1 MQHIDIQNLG
11 TVLIENTD
19 KEQEKTIVY
28 PVEIKQIQ
36 LHFVLKGGLR
46 FSFNENTYF
55 LEAKE
60 DQTLLLFNSQKALPI
75 SAELEKDTQWL
86 CLVLSIDGLHA
97 LFSEH
102 AKIIPF
108 LNTETQETKFYSQG
122 ELSPA
127 MAIVVSQLIENRLH
141 TALKNIYN
149 KGKVYEL
156 ISLYFNKTEDTDLE
170 QCPYLADDQNIRKIR
185 QAKEII
191 VAEMNEPPTLEHL
204 AKTIDLP
211 LKRLKEGFKQLYGDS
226 VYGFLFQHKMEFARK
241 LLLSNKYSVGEIGL
255 RVGYSTPSHF
265 IAAFKKKYGTT
276 PKKYLSELQA

>member
-11 TVLIENTD
+11 TVLIDNTD
-19 KEQEKTIVY
+19 KEREKTIVY

-46 FSFNENTYF
+46 FSFNENTYV

-127 MAIVVSQLIENRLH
+127 MAIVVSQLMENRLH

-241 LLLSNKYSVGEIGL
+241 LLLSNMYSVGEIGL

-276 PKKYLSELQA
+276 PKKYLSESQA

>member
-19 KEQEKTIVY
+19 KEREKTIVY

-127 MAIVVSQLIENRLH
+127 MAIVVSQLMENRLH

-156 ISLYFNKTEDTDLE
+156 ISLYFNKTEDTDPE

-276 PKKYLSELQA
+276 PKKYLSEIQA

>member
-19 KEQEKTIVY
+19 KEREKTIVY

-36 LHFVLKGGLR
+36 LHFVLEGGLR

-75 SAELEKDTQWL
+75 SAELEKDSQWL

-141 TALKNIYN
+141 AALKNIYN

-191 VAEMNEPPTLEHL
+191 IAEMNEPPTLEHL

-276 PKKYLSELQA
+276 PKKYLSESQA

>member
-1 MQHIDIQNLG
+1 MQHIDFQNLG

-19 KEQEKTIVY
+19 KEREKTIVY

-127 MAIVVSQLIENRLH
+127 MAIVVSQLMENRLH

-191 VAEMNEPPTLEHL
+191 VAEMNEPPTLERL

>member
-19 KEQEKTIVY
+19 KEREKTIVY

-75 SAELEKDTQWL
+75 SAELEKDSQWL

-141 TALKNIYN
+141 AALKNIYN

-276 PKKYLSELQA
+276 PKKYLSELQT

>member
-19 KEQEKTIVY
+19 KEREKTIVY

-127 MAIVVSQLIENRLH
+127 MAIVVSQLMENRLH

-191 VAEMNEPPTLEHL
+191 VAEMNEPPTLERL

-276 PKKYLSELQA
+276 PKKYLSELQS

>member
-19 KEQEKTIVY
+19 KEREKTIVY

>member
-19 KEQEKTIVY
+19 KEREKTIVY

-127 MAIVVSQLIENRLH
+127 MAIVVSQLMENRLH

-276 PKKYLSELQA
+276 PKKYLSELQS

>member
-1 MQHIDIQNLG
+1 MQHIDILNLG

-19 KEQEKTIVY
+19 KEREKKIVY

-127 MAIVVSQLIENRLH
+127 MAIVVSQLMENRLH
-141 TALKNIYN
+141 NALKNIYN

-276 PKKYLSELQA
+276 PKKYLSESQA

>member
-1 MQHIDIQNLG
+1 MQQIDILNLG

-19 KEQEKTIVY
+19 KELEKTIVY

-127 MAIVVSQLIENRLH
+127 MAIVVSQLMENRLH
-141 TALKNIYN
+141 NALKNIYN

-265 IAAFKKKYGTT
+265 IVAFKKKYGTT

>member
-19 KEQEKTIVY
+19 KEREKTIVY

-127 MAIVVSQLIENRLH
+127 MAIVVSQLMENRLH

-226 VYGFLFQHKMEFARK
+226 VYGFLLQHKMEFARK

-276 PKKYLSELQA
+276 PKKYLSELQS

>member
-1 MQHIDIQNLG
+1 MQHIDILNLG

-19 KEQEKTIVY
+19 KEREKKIVY

-127 MAIVVSQLIENRLH
+127 MAIVVSQLMENRLH
-141 TALKNIYN
+141 NALKNIYN

>member
-19 KEQEKTIVY
+19 KEREKTIVY

-127 MAIVVSQLIENRLH
+127 MAIVVSQLMENRLH

-191 VAEMNEPPTLEHL
+191 VAEMNEPPTLERL

>member
-19 KEQEKTIVY
+19 KEREKTIVY

-75 SAELEKDTQWL
+75 SAKLEKDTQWL

>member
-19 KEQEKTIVY
+19 KEREKTIVY

-127 MAIVVSQLIENRLH
+127 MAIVVSQLMENRLH

-226 VYGFLFQHKMEFARK
+226 VYGFLLQHKMEFARK

>member
-1 MQHIDIQNLG
+1 MQHIDILNLG

-19 KEQEKTIVY
+19 KEREKKIVY

-127 MAIVVSQLIENRLH
+127 MAIVVSQLMENRLH
-141 TALKNIYN
+141 NALKNIYN

-276 PKKYLSELQA
+276 PKKYLSELQV

>member
-1 MQHIDIQNLG
+1 MQHIDIHNLG

-19 KEQEKTIVY
+19 KEREKTIVY

-127 MAIVVSQLIENRLH
+127 MAIVVSQLMENRLH

-276 PKKYLSELQA
+276 PKKYLSEIQA

>member
-1 MQHIDIQNLG
+1 MQHIDILNLG

-19 KEQEKTIVY
+19 KEREKTIVY

-127 MAIVVSQLIENRLH
+127 MAIVVSQLMENRLH
-141 TALKNIYN
+141 NALKNIYN

>member
-1 MQHIDIQNLG
+1 MQHIDIHNLG

-19 KEQEKTIVY
+19 KEREKTIVY

-127 MAIVVSQLIENRLH
+127 MAIVVSQLMENRLH

-265 IAAFKKKYGTT
+265 ITAFKKKYGTT
-276 PKKYLSELQA
+276 PKKYLSEIQA

>member
-19 KEQEKTIVY
+19 KEREKTIVY

-127 MAIVVSQLIENRLH
+127 MAIVVSQLMENRLH

>member
-19 KEQEKTIVY
+19 KEREKTIVY

-127 MAIVVSQLIENRLH
+127 MAIVVCQLMENRLH

>member
-1 MQHIDIQNLG
+1 MRHIDILNLG

-19 KEQEKTIVY
+19 KEREKKIVY

-127 MAIVVSQLIENRLH
+127 MAIVVSQLMENRLH
-141 TALKNIYN
+141 NALKNIYN

>member
-11 TVLIENTD
+11 TVLIDNTD
-19 KEQEKTIVY
+19 KEREKTIVY

-46 FSFNENTYF
+46 FSFNENTYV

-127 MAIVVSQLIENRLH
+127 MAIVVSQLMENRLH

-241 LLLSNKYSVGEIGL
+241 LLLSNMYSVGEIGL

-276 PKKYLSELQA
+276 PKKYLSELQV

>member
-1 MQHIDIQNLG
+1 MQQIDILNLG

-19 KEQEKTIVY
+19 KELEKTIVY

-127 MAIVVSQLIENRLH
+127 MAIVVSQLMENRLH
-141 TALKNIYN
+141 NALKNIYN

>member
-11 TVLIENTD
+11 TVLMENTD
-19 KEQEKTIVY
+19 KEREKTIVY

-55 LEAKE
+55 FEAKE

>member
-1 MQHIDIQNLG
+1 MQHIDIHNLG

-19 KEQEKTIVY
+19 KEREKTIVY

-127 MAIVVSQLIENRLH
+127 MAIVVSQLMENRLH

-226 VYGFLFQHKMEFARK
+226 VYGFLFQYKMEFARK

-276 PKKYLSELQA
+276 PKKYLSEIQA

>member
-1 MQHIDIQNLG
+1 MQHIDIHNLG

-19 KEQEKTIVY
+19 KEREKTIVY

-55 LEAKE
+55 LEAIE
-60 DQTLLLFNSQKALPI
+60 DQTLLLFNSQQTLPI

-127 MAIVVSQLIENRLH
+127 MAIVVSQLMENRLH

-226 VYGFLFQHKMEFARK
+226 VYGFLFQYKMEFARK

-276 PKKYLSELQA
+276 PKKYLSEIQA

>member
-11 TVLIENTD
+11 TVLIENTY
-19 KEQEKTIVY
+19 KEREKTIVY

>member
-19 KEQEKTIVY
+19 KEREKTIVY

-149 KGKVYEL
+149 KGKVFEL

>member
-19 KEQEKTIVY
+19 KEREKTIVY

-75 SAELEKDTQWL
+75 SAELEKDSQWL

-108 LNTETQETKFYSQG
+108 LNSETQETKFYSQG

-141 TALKNIYN
+141 AALKNIYN

-276 PKKYLSELQA
+276 PKKYLSELQT

>member
-19 KEQEKTIVY
+19 KEREKTIVY

-127 MAIVVSQLIENRLH
+127 MAIVVSQLMENRLH

-191 VAEMNEPPTLEHL
+191 VAEMNEPPTLDHL

>member
-19 KEQEKTIVY
+19 KEREKTIVY

-276 PKKYLSELQA
+276 PKKYLSEIQA

>member
-19 KEQEKTIVY
+19 KEREKTIVY

-60 DQTLLLFNSQKALPI
+60 DQTLLLFNSQKDLPI

-108 LNTETQETKFYSQG
+108 LNTETQETKYYSQG

-127 MAIVVSQLIENRLH
+127 MAIVVSQLMENRLH

-191 VAEMNEPPTLEHL
+191 IAEMNEPPTLEHL

-276 PKKYLSELQA
+276 PKKYLSESQA

>member
-19 KEQEKTIVY
+19 KEREKTIVY

-127 MAIVVSQLIENRLH
+127 MAIVVSQLIENRMH

>member
-19 KEQEKTIVY
+19 KEREKTIVY

-170 QCPYLADDQNIRKIR
+170 QCPYLAYDQNIRKSR
-185 QAKEII
+185 QANEII
-191 VAEMNEPPTLEHL
+191 LADMNEPPTLEHL

>member
-19 KEQEKTIVY
+19 KEREKTIVY

-60 DQTLLLFNSQKALPI
+60 DQTLLLFNSQKSLPI

-127 MAIVVSQLIENRLH
+127 MAIVVSQLMENRLH

-276 PKKYLSELQA
+276 PKKYLSEIQA

>member
-19 KEQEKTIVY
+19 KEREKTIVY

-46 FSFNENTYF
+46 LSFNENTYF

-127 MAIVVSQLIENRLH
+127 MAIVVSQLMENRLH

>member
-1 MQHIDIQNLG
+1 M
-11 TVLIENTD
+11 
-19 KEQEKTIVY
+19 
-28 PVEIKQIQ
+28 
-36 LHFVLKGGLR
+36 HFVLKGGLR

-97 LFSEH
+97 LFSEN
-102 AKIIPF
+102 AKSIPF

-191 VAEMNEPPTLEHL
+191 VAEMIEPPTLEHL

>member
-19 KEQEKTIVY
+19 KEREKTIVY
-28 PVEIKQIQ
+28 PLEIKQIQ

-156 ISLYFNKTEDTDLE
+156 ISLYFNKTEDTNLE